1 MVIMNNIIGSIILEG
16 MDHSSEDT
24 MIISG
29 ANSKRVIAEATLQD
43 LEVEN
48 RNHRIYAKKDI
59 EPEING
65 ARIKE
70 LIKAGQMYGEMSHPL
85 SDDLVRQ
92 QTIDKKLACV
102 SFLKIWV
109 EGNLVKGQYK
119 GTLNEYGNFVDQELR
134 DGAKPAF
141 SLRALGAIENVNGKA
156 YVRGVRIITYD
167 EVIFPSHSQ
176 AYTTKILTES
186 ALSCNLDPLKIKQN
200 DLSKYNETGRII
212 NLTGSDAQ
220 MVLNKLQRESANINA
235 ILETFDKI
243 ADKITLSENGKYV
256 VLTNAFGDRF
266 KLQLED
272 YVDNLIMDYICG

>member
-1 MVIMNNIIGSIILEG
+1 M
-16 MDHSSEDT
+16 
-24 MIISG
+24 
-29 ANSKRVIAEATLQD
+29 KC
-43 LEVEN
+43 
-48 RNHRIYAKKDI
+48 
-59 EPEING
+59 
-65 ARIKE
+65 
-70 LIKAGQMYGEMSHPL
+70 LIP
-85 SDDLVRQ
+85 
-92 QTIDKKLACV
+92 CV

>member
-1 MVIMNNIIGSIILEG
+1 MNGNSNIIGSIILEG

-65 ARIKE
+65 DRIKE

-102 SFLKIWV
+102 SFLKMWV
-109 EGNLVKGQYK
+109 EGNYVKGQYK

-156 YVRGVRIITYD
+156 YVRGVRIITFD
-167 EVIFPSHSQ
+167 QVIYPSHRP
-176 AYTTKILTES
+176 AYTTKILSES
-186 ALSCNLDPLKIKQN
+186 ALSCDMDPMKVKAE
-200 DLSKYNETGRII
+200 DLTKYNETGRII

-220 MVLNKLQRESANINA
+220 MVLNKLQRESANINTV
-235 ILETFDKI
+235 LETFDKI
-243 ADKITLSENGKYV
+243 ADKITISENGKYV

>member
-1 MVIMNNIIGSIILEG
+1 MNNIIGSIILEG

-65 ARIKE
+65 DRIKE

-102 SFLKIWV
+102 SFLKMWV
-109 EGNLVKGQYK
+109 EGNYVKGQYK

-156 YVRGVRIITYD
+156 YVRGVRIITFD
-167 EVIFPSHSQ
+167 QVIYPSHRP
-176 AYTTKILTES
+176 AYTTKILSES
-186 ALSCNLDPLKIKQN
+186 ALSCDMDPMKVKAE
-200 DLSKYNETGRII
+200 DLTKYNKTGRII

-220 MVLNKLQRESANINA
+220 IVLNKLQRESANINTV
-235 ILETFDKI
+235 LETFDKI
-243 ADKITLSENGKYV
+243 ADKITISENGKYV
-256 VLTNAFGDRF
+256 ILTNAFGDRF
-266 KLQLED
+266 KLQLEN

>member
-1 MVIMNNIIGSIILEG
+1 MNGNSNIIGSIILEG
-16 MDHSSEDT
+16 MDHSAEDT

-65 ARIKE
+65 DRIKE

-102 SFLKIWV
+102 SFLKMWV
-109 EGNLVKGQYK
+109 EGNYVKGQYK

-156 YVRGVRIITYD
+156 YVRGVRIITFD
-167 EVIFPSHSQ
+167 QVIYPSHRP
-176 AYTTKILTES
+176 AYTTKILSES
-186 ALSCNLDPLKIKQN
+186 ALSCDMDPMKVKAE
-200 DLSKYNETGRII
+200 DLTKYNETGRII

-220 MVLNKLQRESANINA
+220 MVLNKLQRESANINTV
-235 ILETFDKI
+235 LETFDKI
-243 ADKITLSENGKYV
+243 ADKITISENGKYV